1 MACRTSSGSPWTSPS
16 RSAFIASVDSGSRAR
31 PEKFR
36 FPSHGEPHQVEVEAA
51 GVRIGFSSARVGS
64 ELFGI
69 PTTPGEN
76 TELVLWC
83 DDVDDLYRTALDSG
97 GAPANGPADSPD
109 GRLRYAWLRDPEGHR
124 VKLVQKRG

>member
-1 MACRTSSGSPWTSPS
+1 MAEIGAVQVNLWCADVEACAVFFRNLGM
-16 RSAFIASVDSGSRAR
+16 

-51 GVRIGFSSARVGS
+51 GVRIGFSSSRVGS
-64 ELFGI
+64 EFFGI

-97 GAPANGPADSPD
+97 GTPVNGPADSPD

-124 VKLVQKRG
+124 VKLVQERG

>member
-1 MACRTSSGSPWTSPS
+1 MA
-16 RSAFIASVDSGSRAR
+16 AFEAVQVNLWCDDVERCAAFFRDLGM

-36 FPSHGEPHQVEVEAA
+36 FPAEGEPHQVEVEAA

-69 PTTPGEN
+69 ATTPGEN
-76 TELVLWC
+76 TEVVLWC
-83 DDVDDLYRTALDSG
+83 NDVDDLHRTALDAG
-97 GAPANGPADSPD
+97 GQPLTGPTDSPD

-124 VKLVQKRG
+124 VKLVQERS

>member
-1 MACRTSSGSPWTSPS
+1 MAEFGAVQVNLWCADVEACA
-16 RSAFIASVDSGSRAR
+16 AFFRRLGM

-36 FPSHGEPHQVEVEAA
+36 FPTHGEPHQVEVEAA

-83 DDVDDLYRTALDSG
+83 DDVDDMYRAALDAG
-97 GAPANGPADSPD
+97 GAPVTGPADSPD
-109 GRLRYAWLRDPEGHR
+109 GRLRFAWLRDPEGHR
-124 VKLVQKRG
+124 VKLVQERT